1 MEQSNK
7 LYKCYKPGCN
17 KADDSDNPFLTQSE
31 YDELMINGK
40 LICPENHEACGIQE
54 LKPED
59 YPKPPKDKKKLFL
72 LGGGIMI
79 LLLIIGGVFAYIN
92 FQKSKIKNVVEIGK
106 AVIGDD
112 NIDKVKNT
120 LNEGITKLL
129 EEADLFFTNK
139 DYEKAKQVYKSIL
152 AIDPNNQK
160 AKQSLI
166 EIDKISLP
174 PQTGEK
180 VVKGKE
186 REKVTDSPPARIS
199 KTLKFDYG
207 IYKGD
212 ILNGLRDGQG
222 VMTFTERYL
231 ISPKD
236 LKKRYAE
243 VGDYVSGTWVEG
255 NIVNGKL
262 FNKSGEQKETL
273 LIGH

>member
-1 MEQSNK
+1 MATNNLTVRKGKCINFGNCKIADAKEIVEVNLGDEFICSNPECRGM
-7 LYKCYKPGCN
+7 LVEVRRKPKRNLLFVGV
-17 KADDSDNPFLTQSE
+17 
-31 YDELMINGK
+31 GV
-40 LICPENHEACGIQE
+40 
-54 LKPED
+54 
-59 YPKPPKDKKKLFL
+59 FL
-72 LGGGIMI
+72 L
-79 LLLIIGGVFAYIN
+79 LFIIGGIFAYIN
-92 FQKSKIKNVVEIGK
+92 FQKNKIKNVVEIGK

-120 LNEGITKLL
+120 LNEGVTKLL
-129 EEADLFFTNK
+129 EEANLFFKNK

-166 EIDKISLP
+166 EIDRISLP

-180 VVKGKE
+180 VA
-186 REKVTDSPPARIS
+186 DPPPAGIS
-199 KTLKFDYG
+199 TTLKFDYG

-222 VMTFTERYL
+222 VMTFTERHL

-243 VGDYVSGTWVEG
+243 VGDYVSGTWVKG

-262 FNKSGEQKETL
+262 FSKSGEQKETL

>member
-1 MEQSNK
+1 MENNIK
-7 LYKCYKPGCN
+7 LYKCYKGTCSKCLN
-17 KADDSDNPFLTQSE
+17 EENPYLTEDE
-31 YDELMINGK
+31 YKDLLDVEGK
-40 LICPENHEACGIQE
+40 LQCPEGHLDCGIQE

-59 YPKPPKDKKKLFL
+59 YPKQPKDKKKLFL
-72 LGGGIMI
+72 LGGGILI

-92 FQKSKIKNVVEIGK
+92 FQKNKIKNVVEIGK

-120 LNEGITKLL
+120 LNEGVTKLL
-129 EEADLFFTNK
+129 EEANLFFKNK

-166 EIDKISLP
+166 EIDRISLP
-174 PQTGEK
+174 PQIDKKED
-180 VVKGKE
+180 KG
-186 REKVTDSPPARIS
+186 EKVTDPSPRREF

-207 IYKGD
+207 TYKGD

-262 FNKSGEQKETL
+262 FNKNGEQKETL